1 MTGSDYVHPSQ
12 AAVTSTRRRRFNPGT
27 TTSRDGNIEITICD
41 DTIPEEDPESFEV
54 YITNELVQN
63 AFISP
68 YRVAT
73 VTIVD
78 NDVSKWCMVQQGSI
92 IAISYGYASSLC
104 LDYDLHLTHM

>member
-1 MTGSDYVHPSQ
+1 MTGSDYIRPSQ
-12 AAVTSTRRRRFNPGT
+12 VENALQRRKRFVNGA
-27 TTSRDGNIEITICD
+27 TTSRDGNIVITICD
-41 DTIPEEDPESFEV
+41 DTVEEDPESFEV

-104 LDYDLHLTHM
+104 LVYDLHLTHM

>member
-1 MTGSDYVHPSQ
+1 MTGSDYVRPSQ
-12 AAVTSTRRRRFNPGT
+12 VESAPERRRQFLNGAT
-27 TTSRDGNIEITICD
+27 MSNIMITICD
-41 DTIPEEDPESFEV
+41 DTVEEDPESFEV
-54 YITNELVQN
+54 YITNENVQN
-63 AFISP
+63 AFIFP

-78 NDVSKWCMVQQGSI
+78 NDLSKWCMVQQGSI